1 MTWDWPNFTPEEMAC
16 RGSGTVHM
24 DPAFMDR
31 LQDLRNALGFPFIVS
46 SAYRTPEYDRSVG
59 GAGVHPMGRA
69 VDIRVYG
76 SRAFLIVARAK
87 FFGFTGVGMAQKGPR
102 GNRFIH
108 LDDLPPCDP
117 DDPDFDPETDHPRPW
132 VWTY

>member
-46 SAYRTPEYDRSVG
+46 SAYRTPEYDRSIG
-59 GAGVHPMGRA
+59 GAGVHPLGRA
-69 VDIRVYG
+69 VDLRVYG
-76 SRAFLIVARAK
+76 TRAFEIVTRAK
-87 FFGFTGVGMAQKGPR
+87 AYGFTGIGVAQKGPR
-102 GNRFIH
+102 ASRFIH
-108 LDDLPPCDP
+108 LDDLPNG
-117 DDPDFDPETDHPRPW
+117 DHPRPW